1 MGQTFR
7 LKAFATGDQLFV
19 MFRDQ
24 TSGKETYGGG
34 RYINAEAPKDGKVIL
49 DFNKAYNPYCAY
61 SPYAAC
67 PTPPRQNHLAVRI
80 EAGATYVNH

>member
-1 MGQTFR
+1 MEQTLR
-7 LKAFATGDQLFV
+7 LKAFVTGDQLFV

-34 RYINAEAPKDGKVIL
+34 RYINAKAPQEGKAVL
-49 DFNKAYNPYCAY
+49 DFNEAYNPYCAF

-67 PTPPRQNHLAVRI
+67 PIPPRRNHLPIRI
-80 EAGATYVNH
+80 VAGATYANH